1 MKKMIFMALVAMVRW
16 NSLSAQQTD
25 LQQVPDTA
33 AQRVKSLITADTI
46 PEITPIS
53 PLQLSTVKENK
64 NKSFVCSAAG
74 IIVPAAM
81 IGYGF
86 VALHSNTLKDLNHST
101 KTEIQEHNPNF
112 STGVDNFMQYS
123 PAVAVYVLNAAGV
136 KGWHNLRDRTIIL
149 GLAAI
154 INASTVGFVKR
165 QTGEMRPDGSNNLS
179 FPSGHTANAF
189 ASAEFLRQEYKD
201 VSPWIGIAGYAV
213 ATATGAMRMYNNR
226 HWLSDVVAG
235 AGFGIL
241 STKAAYW
248 IYPVIQRKL
257 FPEHKNV
264 VMLPYYNA
272 QWKTAGVSLSLTSF

>member
-1 MKKMIFMALVAMVRW
+1 
-16 NSLSAQQTD
+16 
-25 LQQVPDTA
+25 
-33 AQRVKSLITADTI
+33 
-46 PEITPIS
+46 
-53 PLQLSTVKENK
+53 
-64 NKSFVCSAAG
+64 
-74 IIVPAAM
+74 M

-86 VALHSNTLKDLNHST
+86 AALHSTTLRDLNHST
-101 KTEIQEHNPNF
+101 KTEIREHSPNF

-136 KGWHNLRDRTIIL
+136 KGKHNLRDRTIIL

-154 INASTVGFVKR
+154 INASTVGFVKA
-165 QTGEMRPDGSNNLS
+165 QTNEMRPDGSNDYS

-201 VSPWIGIAGYAV
+201 VSPWIGVAGYAV

-272 QWKTAGVSLSLTSF
+272 QWKTAGISLSVTSF